1 MTAVDRAL
9 LDLAGAFYAE
19 ESGRVAAVHA
29 RFGMTPTRFW
39 QRVNAL
45 IGSLEA
51 LEHDPLTVNRL
62 RRLRASR
69 VKSHSL
75 R

>member
-1 MTAVDRAL
+1 MSDNDRAL
-9 LDLAGAFYAE
+9 LELAGAFYRE
-19 ESGRVAAVHA
+19 ESGRVAAMHA

-39 QRVNAL
+39 QRVNAIL
-45 IGSLEA
+45 ATPGA
-51 LEHDPLTVNRL
+51 LQHDPLTVNRL